1 VEVAEDPVLA
11 AQRRGPA
18 VVRPLDA
25 PTVALVG
32 EKVNL
37 RFQIVDPA
45 TEEPRADLDDVRVLS
60 FKAPGW
66 DQRRQTAREV
76 SAGVYEVEIVP
87 GRAGTYLVFV
97 ECASL
102 GLRINE
108 TGFIVLK
115 AKDAAES

>member
-1 VEVAEDPVLA
+1 
-11 AQRRGPA
+11 
-18 VVRPLDA
+18 
-25 PTVALVG
+25 VG
-32 EKVNL
+32 EKVSL
-37 RFQIVDPA
+37 RFQLVDPA